1 MSNILEKKF
10 FYLFIILQP
19 ILDLLTS
26 FMSRNMDSPLTIGII
41 ARSLFMVYMFMYA
54 LFIYRSQGRIYKY
67 SRWILIG
74 IGVYIITFLGYTL
87 LSKDTSIIT
96 EIKGVIKLFYFP
108 IVLTGGFI
116 LNEKDRL
123 EISNKFL
130 MYLLLGYTGV
140 IFIATITGTYFRSY
154 NEYLYGLGTVGWFF
168 AANEIG
174 SIIAI
179 LTPFTIINII
189 ENKLNIVNIISIILC
204 ILSSLYMGTKVPF
217 IGFIGSLGILMVYII
232 FTYIFTRIKKIS
244 TSLNYKKI
252 SVCVITVGI
261 VFCGLF
267 YKSPVY
273 KNLMFNY
280 GHIVHKIVQFIEGPK
295 EENPATKPMNPNE
308 EVVVVEPEEQESEE
322 QELEINMHI
331 NQDDLVGSLLSNRT
345 AVAEEIKNIY
355 KNSSIVEKLVGL
367 GHVIEIKPGISTD
380 KTIEM
385 DQLDI
390 FYRHGIVGTILYF
403 GQLIILMGV
412 IIKSLFRNARYL
424 LDLDVITCMISIFL
438 GIAIAF
444 SSGHVLTAPAVS
456 IFIILSIIKL
466 YNKVV
471 EGN

>member
-26 FMSRNMDSPLTIGII
+26 FMSRNMDLPLTIGII
-41 ARSLFMVYMFMYA
+41 ARSLFMVYMFIYA
-54 LFIYRSQGRIYKY
+54 LFFYRPQGRIYKY
-67 SRWILIG
+67 SRGILIG

-108 IVLTGGFI
+108 IVLTGVFI

-123 EISNKFL
+123 EISNNFL

-217 IGFIGSLGILMVYII
+217 IGFIASLGILMVYLI

-244 TSLNYKKI
+244 TLLNYRKI
-252 SVCVITVGI
+252 SVCVITIGI

-280 GHIVHKIVQFIEGPK
+280 GHIVHKIIQFIEGPK
-295 EENPATKPMNPNE
+295 NENPATKPMDPNE
-308 EVVVVEPEEQESEE
+308 EVVVVEPEEQEP
-322 QELEINMHI
+322 EINMHI

-355 KNSSIVEKLVGL
+355 KKSSIVEKLVGL
-367 GHVIEIKPGISTD
+367 GHVIEIKSGISTD

-403 GQLIILMGV
+403 GQLIILLGV
-412 IIKSLFRNARYL
+412 IIKSLLRNARNL

>member
-1 MSNILEKKF
+1 MSNIFEKKF

-19 ILDLLTS
+19 VLDLLTS
-26 FMSRNMDSPLTIGII
+26 FMSRNIDLPLTIGII
-41 ARSLFMVYMFMYA
+41 ARSLFMGYMFMYA
-54 LFIYRSQGRIYKY
+54 LFIYRPQGRVYKY

-74 IGVYIITFLGYTL
+74 IGLYIITFLGYTFF
-87 LSKDTSIIT
+87 SKDTSIIT

-108 IVLTGGFI
+108 IVLTGVFI

-123 EISNKFL
+123 EISNNFL

-140 IFIATITGTYFRSY
+140 IFIATVTGTYFRSY

-189 ENKLNIVNIISIILC
+189 DNKLNIVNIISIILC

-217 IGFIGSLGILMVYII
+217 LGFVGSVGILMVYII
-232 FTYIFTRIKKIS
+232 FTSIFTRIKKIP
-244 TSLNYKKI
+244 TLLNYKKI
-252 SVCVITVGI
+252 SLCVIIIGM
-261 VFCGLF
+261 VFCSLF

-280 GHIVHKIVQFIEGPK
+280 GHIINKIVKFIEGPQ
-295 EENPATKPMNPNE
+295 EENPATKPMDPNE
-308 EVVVVEPEEQESEE
+308 EVVVVEPEEQEPEP
-322 QELEINMHI
+322 EINMHI

-345 AVAEEIKNIY
+345 AIAEEIKNIY
-355 KNSSIVEKLVGL
+355 KNSSRVEKLVGL
-367 GHVIEIKPGISTD
+367 GHVIEIKPGIPTD

-403 GQLIILMGV
+403 GQLIILMVV

>member
-1 MSNILEKKF
+1 MSNTLEKKF

-26 FMSRNMDSPLTIGII
+26 FMSRNMDLSLTIGII

-54 LFIYRSQGRIYKY
+54 LFIYRPQGRIYKY

-108 IVLTGGFI
+108 IVLTGVFI

-123 EISNKFL
+123 EISNNFL

-140 IFIATITGTYFRSY
+140 IFIATVTGTYFRSY

-189 ENKLNIVNIISIILC
+189 DNKLNIVNIISIILC

-217 IGFIGSLGILMVYII
+217 LGFVGSAGILMVYII
-232 FTYIFTRIKKIS
+232 FTSIFTRIKKIP
-244 TSLNYKKI
+244 TLLNYKKI
-252 SVCVITVGI
+252 SVCVIIIGI
-261 VFCGLF
+261 VFSGLF

-295 EENPATKPMNPNE
+295 EENPATKPMDTNE
-308 EVVVVEPEEQESEE
+308 EVVVVEPEEQEE
-322 QELEINMHI
+322 QEIEINMHI

-345 AVAEEIKNIY
+345 AIAEEIKNIY

-403 GQLIILMGV
+403 GQLIILIGAIM
-412 IIKSLFRNARYL
+412 KSLFRNARYL

-456 IFIILSIIKL
+456 IFIILSIMKL
-466 YNKVV
+466 YNKVL

>member
-1 MSNILEKKF
+1 MSNILEKKL

-26 FMSRNMDSPLTIGII
+26 FMSRNMDLPLTIGLI

-54 LFIYRSQGRIYKY
+54 LFVYRPQGRIYKY

-74 IGVYIITFLGYTL
+74 ISVYIITFLGYTM
-87 LSKDTSIIT
+87 LSKGTYIIT

-108 IVLTGGFI
+108 IVLTGVFI

-130 MYLLLGYTGV
+130 MYLLLGYTVV

-154 NEYLYGLGTVGWFF
+154 NDYTYSVGSIGWFF

-174 SIIAI
+174 AIIAI

-189 ENKLNIVNIISIILC
+189 DNKLNTVNIISVILC

-217 IGFIGSLGILMVYII
+217 IGFIGTIGILMVYVI

-252 SVCVITVGI
+252 SVCLITIVI

-273 KNLMFNY
+273 KNMMFNY
-280 GHIVHKIVQFIEGPK
+280 GHIVHKIVKFIEKPK
-295 EENPATKPMNPNE
+295 NENPATKPMNPEE

-322 QELEINMHI
+322 PKINEHI

-355 KNSSIVEKLVGL
+355 KKSSIVEKLVGL
-367 GHVIEIKPGISTD
+367 GYAIEIKPGIFTD
-380 KTIEM
+380 KTIEI

-403 GQLIILMGV
+403 AQSIMLIGV
-412 IIKSLFRNARYL
+412 IIKSLFRNKRYL
-424 LDLDVITCMISIFL
+424 LDLDVITCMISILL

-444 SSGHVLTAPAVS
+444 SAGHVLTAPAVS
-456 IFIILSIIKL
+456 IFIILSVIKL
-466 YNKVV
+466 YNKLLEV
-471 EGN
+471 N

>member
-1 MSNILEKKF
+1 MSNIPEKKF

-19 ILDLLTS
+19 MLDLLTS
-26 FMSRNMDSPLTIGII
+26 FMSRNMDLPLTIGII

-54 LFIYRSQGRIYKY
+54 LFVYRPQGKIYKY

-87 LSKDTSIIT
+87 LSKNTSIIT

-108 IVLTGGFI
+108 IVLTGVFI

-140 IFIATITGTYFRSY
+140 IFIATVTGTYFRSY

-189 ENKLNIVNIISIILC
+189 DNKLNIVNTISIILC

-217 IGFIGSLGILMVYII
+217 LGFAGSAGILMVYII
-232 FTYIFTRIKKIS
+232 FTSIFTRIKKIP
-244 TSLNYKKI
+244 TLINYKKI
-252 SVCVITVGI
+252 SVCVIIIGI

-280 GHIVHKIVQFIEGPK
+280 GHIVHKIVKFIEGPK
-295 EENPATKPMNPNE
+295 EENPATKPMDPNE
-308 EVVVVEPEEQESEE
+308 EVVVVEPEEQEP
-322 QELEINMHI
+322 EINMHI

-345 AVAEEIKNIY
+345 AVAEEIKDIY
-355 KNSSIVEKLVGL
+355 KKSSIVEKLVGL

-438 GIAIAF
+438 GIGIAF
-444 SSGHVLTAPAVS
+444 SSGTCSNCPCS
-456 IFIILSIIKL
+456 KYF
-466 YNKVV
+466 YNTF
-471 EGN
+471 NN

>member
-1 MSNILEKKF
+1 MLNILEKKF

-26 FMSRNMDSPLTIGII
+26 FMSRNMDLPLTIGII
-41 ARSLFMVYMFMYA
+41 ARSLFMVYMFIYA
-54 LFIYRSQGRIYKY
+54 LFVYRPQERIYKY

-74 IGVYIITFLGYTL
+74 IGGYIIIFLGCTL
-87 LSKDTSIIT
+87 LNKDTSIIT

-108 IVLTGGFI
+108 IVLTGAFI

-140 IFIATITGTYFRSY
+140 IFIATVTGTYFRSY

-189 ENKLNIVNIISIILC
+189 DNKINIVNIISIILC

-217 IGFIGSLGILMVYII
+217 LGFLGSTGILMVYII
-232 FTYIFTRIKKIS
+232 FISIFTRIKKIP
-244 TSLNYKKI
+244 TLLNYKKI
-252 SVCVITVGI
+252 SVCVIIISI
-261 VFCGLF
+261 VFCSLF

-295 EENPATKPMNPNE
+295 EENPATKPMEPNE
-308 EVVVVEPEEQESEE
+308 EVVVVEPEEKEP
-322 QELEINMHI
+322 EINMHI

-355 KNSSIVEKLVGL
+355 KRSSIVEKLLGL

-412 IIKSLFRNARYL
+412 IIKSLFINARYL

-438 GIAIAF
+438 GIGIAF

-466 YNKVV
+466 YNEVV

>member
-26 FMSRNMDSPLTIGII
+26 FMSRNMDLPLTIGII

-54 LFIYRSQGRIYKY
+54 LFVYRPQGRIYKY

-108 IVLTGGFI
+108 IVLTGVFI
-116 LNEKDRL
+116 LNEKDSL
-123 EISNKFL
+123 EISNNFL

-232 FTYIFTRIKKIS
+232 FTYIFTKIKKIS
-244 TSLNYKKI
+244 TS
-252 SVCVITVGI
+252 
-261 VFCGLF
+261 LF

-295 EENPATKPMNPNE
+295 DENPATKPMDPNE
-308 EVVVVEPEEQESEE
+308 EVVVVEPEEQEP
-322 QELEINMHI
+322 EINMHI

-355 KNSSIVEKLVGL
+355 KKSSIVEKLVGL
-367 GHVIEIKPGISTD
+367 GHVIEIKSGISTD

-390 FYRHGIVGTILYF
+390 FYRYGIVGTILYF
-403 GQLIILMGV
+403 GQLIMLIGV

-424 LDLDVITCMISIFL
+424 LDLDIITCMIAIFL

>member
-26 FMSRNMDSPLTIGII
+26 FMSRNMDLPLTIGII

-54 LFIYRSQGRIYKY
+54 LFVYRPQGRIYKY

-108 IVLTGGFI
+108 IVLTGVFI
-116 LNEKDRL
+116 LNEKDSL
-123 EISNKFL
+123 EISNNFL

-232 FTYIFTRIKKIS
+232 FTYIFTKIKKIS

-252 SVCVITVGI
+252 SIYVITIGI

-295 EENPATKPMNPNE
+295 DENPATKPMDPNE
-308 EVVVVEPEEQESEE
+308 EVVVVEPEEQEP
-322 QELEINMHI
+322 EINMHI

-355 KNSSIVEKLVGL
+355 KKSSIVEKLVGL
-367 GHVIEIKPGISTD
+367 GHVIEIKSGISTD

-390 FYRHGIVGTILYF
+390 FYRDGIVGTILYF
-403 GQLIILMGV
+403 GQLIMLIGV

-424 LDLDVITCMISIFL
+424 LDLDIITCMIAIFL

>member
-26 FMSRNMDSPLTIGII
+26 FMSRNMDLPLTIGII

-54 LFIYRSQGRIYKY
+54 LFVYRPQGRIYKY

-108 IVLTGGFI
+108 IVLTGVFI
-116 LNEKDRL
+116 LNEKDSL
-123 EISNKFL
+123 EISNNFL

-154 NEYLYGLGTVGWFF
+154 
-168 AANEIG
+168 NEIG

-232 FTYIFTRIKKIS
+232 FTYIFTKIKKIS

-252 SVCVITVGI
+252 SIYVITIGI

-295 EENPATKPMNPNE
+295 DENPATKPMDPNE
-308 EVVVVEPEEQESEE
+308 EVVVVEPEEQEP
-322 QELEINMHI
+322 EINMHI

-355 KNSSIVEKLVGL
+355 KKSSIVEKLVGL
-367 GHVIEIKPGISTD
+367 GHVIEIKSGISTD

-390 FYRHGIVGTILYF
+390 FYRYGIVGTILYF
-403 GQLIILMGV
+403 GQLIMLIGV

-424 LDLDVITCMISIFL
+424 LDLDIITCMIAIFL

>member
-1 MSNILEKKF
+1 MSDTLEKKI

-19 ILDLLTS
+19 VLDLLTS
-26 FMSRNMDSPLTIGII
+26 FMSRHMDLPLTIGII
-41 ARSLFMVYMFMYA
+41 IRSIFMLYMFMYA
-54 LFIYRSQGRIYKY
+54 LFIYKPEGKIYKY

-74 IGVYIITFLGYTL
+74 IGIYIITFLGYKL

-96 EIKGVIKLFYFP
+96 EVKGIIKLFYFP
-108 IVLTGGFI
+108 IVLTGVFM

-130 MYLLLGYTGV
+130 MYVLLGYTGI

-179 LTPFTIINII
+179 LTPFTIVNII
-189 ENKLNIVNIISIILC
+189 QNKLNIVNITSIILC

-217 IGFIGSLGILMVYII
+217 LGFIGSIGILIVYIL
-232 FTYIFTRIKKIS
+232 FTYIYTRIKKIS
-244 TSLNYKKI
+244 SLLNYKKI
-252 SVCVITVGI
+252 SVCVITIGI

-280 GHIVHKIVQFIEGPK
+280 GHIVNKIVKFIEGPK
-295 EENPATKPMNPNE
+295 EENPATKPMDSNE
-308 EVVVVEPEEQESEE
+308 EVVVVEPEEKEP
-322 QELEINMHI
+322 EINMHI

-355 KNSSIVEKLVGL
+355 KNSSIVEKLLGL
-367 GHVIEIKPGISTD
+367 GYVIEIKPGIFTD

-412 IIKSLFRNARYL
+412 IIKSLLKKVRYL
-424 LDLDVITCMISIFL
+424 LDLDTITCMISILL
-438 GIAIAF
+438 GIGIAF

-456 IFIILSIIKL
+456 IFIIISIIKL
-466 YNKVV
+466 YNKIV

>member
-26 FMSRNMDSPLTIGII
+26 FMSRNMDLPLTIGII

-54 LFIYRSQGRIYKY
+54 LFVYRPQGRIYKY

-108 IVLTGGFI
+108 IVLTGVFI
-116 LNEKDRL
+116 LNEKDSL
-123 EISNKFL
+123 EITKNYL
-130 MYLLLGYTGV
+130 MYLLLGYTVV
-140 IFIATITGTYFRSY
+140 IYIATITGTYFRSY

-189 ENKLNIVNIISIILC
+189 ENKLIIVNIISIILC

-232 FTYIFTRIKKIS
+232 FTYIFTKIKKIS

-252 SVCVITVGI
+252 SIYVITIGI

-295 EENPATKPMNPNE
+295 DENPATKPMDPNE
-308 EVVVVEPEEQESEE
+308 EVVVVEPEEQEP
-322 QELEINMHI
+322 EINMHI

-355 KNSSIVEKLVGL
+355 KKSSIVEKLVGL
-367 GHVIEIKPGISTD
+367 GHVIEIKSGISTD

-403 GQLIILMGV
+403 GQLIMLIGV

-424 LDLDVITCMISIFL
+424 LDLDIITCMIAIFL

>member
-26 FMSRNMDSPLTIGII
+26 FMSRNMDLPLTIGII

-54 LFIYRSQGRIYKY
+54 LFVYRPQGRIYKY

-108 IVLTGGFI
+108 IVLTGVFI
-116 LNEKDRL
+116 LNEKDSL
-123 EISNKFL
+123 EISNNFL

-232 FTYIFTRIKKIS
+232 FTYIFTKIKKIS

-252 SVCVITVGI
+252 SIYVITIGI

-295 EENPATKPMNPNE
+295 DENPATKPMDPNE
-308 EVVVVEPEEQESEE
+308 EVVVVEPEEQEP
-322 QELEINMHI
+322 EIN
-331 NQDDLVGSLLSNRT
+331 DLVGSLLSNRT

-355 KNSSIVEKLVGL
+355 KKSSIVEKLVGL
-367 GHVIEIKPGISTD
+367 GHVIEIKSGISTD

-403 GQLIILMGV
+403 GQLIMLIGV

-424 LDLDVITCMISIFL
+424 LDLDIITCMIAIFL